1 MLQFASFAT
10 LLQAAAAG
18 AGADK
23 AAAATSNPTM
33 GMLTTLVP
41 ILLLFVVF
49 YFIIIRPQ
57 NKKQKE
63 TKKMLEGI
71 KKGDRIVTIGGIHGH
86 VASVKEGTVI
96 VKVDDACKLE
106 FLRSAIA
113 SVLSREDAEPA
124 EKASDKASA
133 EADKK

>member
-1 MLQFASFAT
+1 MLTFASFAP
-10 LLQAAAAG
+10 LLQAAAA

-23 AAAATSNPTM
+23 AAAAGSNPTM

-41 ILLLFVVF
+41 IGLLFVVF
-49 YFIIIRPQ
+49 YFVLIRPQ

-63 TKKMLEGI
+63 TKKMLESL
-71 KKGDRIVTIGGIHGH
+71 KKGDRIVTIGGIHGQ
-86 VASVKEGTVI
+86 VTSVKENSVI

-113 SVLSREDAEPA
+113 SVVSREDAEPA
-124 EKASDKASA
+124 EKASDKASS